1 MKVKKLL
8 CLALAAALTCPGLP
22 TQAAQTQAT
31 STAAQS
37 ERAISP
43 ANALADTDEFQF
55 DVLGRLIKYTGEGGD
70 VVIPDGVTGIRYA
83 FTNCTSLTS
92 VSIPKSVTYIGDGAF
107 LGCSNLASVD
117 IPESV
122 TYIGSSAFGGTKWLE
137 KNQLLIAN
145 HILFDANP
153 ELCQGELT
161 IPEDVTYIGDG
172 AFLGCSN
179 LTTVTIPEGVIS
191 IGMSAFKGCTS
202 LANISIPKGV
212 TEIGNNAFYG
222 CTNLNAVTIPEG
234 VTYIGNN
241 AFYGCTSLTSIYI
254 PDSVDQ
260 IWEFAFGNC
269 TNLSSINI
277 PKNITLISD
286 GIFYGCTNL
295 ANISIP
301 DNLNLD
307 FVGFD
312 VCHGTKWLKEH
323 QFFILN
329 HTIYGADPTSCIGN
343 LTIPNGV
350 TSIESSGFSGFDSL
364 TGISIP
370 ESVTYIQC
378 STFSNCAN
386 LANVSI
392 SGNVTLIGDSAFSDC
407 TSLANIS
414 ISGNV
419 SNIDSFA
426 FSSCSNLANVSI
438 TGSVTNIDYYAF
450 SGCTGLTSIS
460 FPEGLSSI
468 HEGSFYGCSNLSNVS
483 LPEGLSSIGPEAFQR
498 CSSLD
503 SITIPKSVSSI
514 GEKAFGYILD
524 KDYNAIPKPGFLI
537 RGYAGTAAETYAKE
551 NGFEFLE
558 LQEETPAPPAEVT
571 PTPIVQPTPPAEVTP
586 TPIVQPTPPAEV
598 TPTPI
603 VQPTPPAEVT
613 PPVEPTPPAEVTPN
627 PEPEKADIANA
638 TVALPQSAYTYTGKP
653 LSPPITVTYGG
664 KALSLGKDYAAVYTD
679 NINAGTAK
687 VTLTGAGGYQGSI
700 TKTFTISKA
709 GQPISGTKSYQ
720 KPYGGKPFL
729 LDAAR
734 TAGDGALSYSSSAPK
749 VASVSQKGKITIK
762 GTGAAT
768 ITVTAKE
775 TANYAPQ
782 TFQVEVRVSPK
793 KPTLSTLK
801 PKGGRRLAISWKK
814 DMRATGYEV
823 WCSTSKSFKKG
834 LKKAKIKGNK
844 VTSCQF
850 SKLKAGK
857 KYYVRL
863 RSYKTVKANGKT
875 IVLRSKWSSVKQSKK
890 IRV

>member
-22 TQAAQTQAT
+22 AQAAQTQAT

-37 ERAISP
+37 EHAISP

-55 DVLGRLIKYTGEGGD
+55 DEFGRLIEYTGEGGD
-70 VVIPDGVTGIRYA
+70 VVIPDGVTGILYA
-83 FTNCTSLTS
+83 FKNCASLTS

-107 LGCSNLASVD
+107 YGCTNLASVD
-117 IPESV
+117 I
-122 TYIGSSAFGGTKWLE
+122 
-137 KNQLLIAN
+137 
-145 HILFDANP
+145 
-153 ELCQGELT
+153 CQGELT
-161 IPEDVTYIGDG
+161 DVFYIGDG
-172 AFLGCSN
+172 AFENCTNLNTVTILGNFIPITIGNSAFLGCTN
-179 LTTVTIPEGVIS
+179 LNTVTIPEGITY
-191 IGMSAFKGCTS
+191 IGNSAFEGCTS
-202 LANISIPKGV
+202 LANIFIQEV
-212 TEIGNNAFYG
+212 VNIGSSAFKG
-222 CTNLNAVTIPEG
+222 CTNLNTVTILKG
-234 VTYIGNN
+234 GACIIGDS
-241 AFYGCTSLTSIYI
+241 AFEGCTSLSSISI
-254 PDSVDQ
+254 PDSICE
-260 IWEFAFGNC
+260 IWDHAFYNC
-269 TNLSSINI
+269 TSLTDINI
-277 PKNITLISD
+277 PKCIA
-286 GIFYGCTNL
+286 IFGDNVFSGCINL

-301 DNLNLD
+301 DNLNLLR
-307 FVGFD
+307 VGHK
-312 VCHGTKWLKEH
+312 VCRGTKWLKEH
-323 QFFILN
+323 QFLILN
-329 HTIYGADPTSCIGN
+329 HTIYDADPTSCIGN

-350 TSIESSGFSGFDSL
+350 TSIESSAFEGCDSL
-364 TGISIP
+364 TGI
-370 ESVTYIQC
+370 
-378 STFSNCAN
+378 
-386 LANVSI
+386 
-392 SGNVTLIGDSAFSDC
+392 AF
-407 TSLANIS
+407 
-414 ISGNV
+414 
-419 SNIDSFA
+419 
-426 FSSCSNLANVSI
+426 
-438 TGSVTNIDYYAF
+438 
-450 SGCTGLTSIS
+450 
-460 FPEGLSSI
+460 
-468 HEGSFYGCSNLSNVS
+468 
-483 LPEGLSSIGPEAFQR
+483 PEGLSSIGPEAFQG

-586 TPIVQPTPPAEV
+586 TPPAEVTPTPPAEV

-603 VQPTPPAEVT
+603 VQPTPPTEVTPTPPVEPTPPAEVTPT

-700 TKTFTISKA
+700 TKTFTIRKA
-709 GQPISGTKSYQ
+709 GQPISGTKSYR

-749 VASVSQKGKITIK
+749 VASVSPKGKVTIK

-793 KPTLSTLK
+793 KPTLSILK

-814 DMRATGYEV
+814 DTRATGYEV

-834 LKKAKIKGNK
+834 LKKANIKGNK

-890 IRV
+890 IRA

>member
-22 TQAAQTQAT
+22 AQAAQTQAT

-37 ERAISP
+37 EHAISP

-55 DVLGRLIKYTGEGGD
+55 DEFGRLIEYTGEGGD

-172 AFLGCSN
+172 AFYGCTN
-179 LTTVTIPEGVIS
+179 LSTVTIPEGVIS

-212 TEIGNNAFYG
+212 TEIGNNAFYD

-350 TSIESSGFSGFDSL
+350 TSIESSAFEGCDSL
-364 TGISIP
+364 TGI
-370 ESVTYIQC
+370 
-378 STFSNCAN
+378 
-386 LANVSI
+386 
-392 SGNVTLIGDSAFSDC
+392 AF
-407 TSLANIS
+407 
-414 ISGNV
+414 
-419 SNIDSFA
+419 
-426 FSSCSNLANVSI
+426 
-438 TGSVTNIDYYAF
+438 
-450 SGCTGLTSIS
+450 
-460 FPEGLSSI
+460 
-468 HEGSFYGCSNLSNVS
+468 
-483 LPEGLSSIGPEAFQR
+483 PEGLSSIGPEAFQG

-571 PTPIVQPTPPAEVTP
+571 PTPIVQPTPPAEATPNPPAEVTP
-586 TPIVQPTPPAEV
+586 NPPAEVTPTPPAEV
-598 TPTPI
+598 TPTP
-603 VQPTPPAEVT
+603 
-613 PPVEPTPPAEVTPN
+613 PAEVTPN
-627 PEPEKADIANA
+627 PPAEVAPTPKPEKVDIANA
-638 TVALPQSAYTYTGKP
+638 TLALPQSAYTYTGKP

-679 NINAGTAK
+679 NVNAGTAK

-700 TKTFTISKA
+700 TKTFTIMKA
-709 GQPISGTKSYQ
+709 GQPISGTKSYR

-734 TAGDGALSYSSSAPK
+734 TAGDGALSYSSSDPK

-814 DMRATGYEV
+814 DTRATGYEV

-834 LKKAKIKGNK
+834 LKKANIKGNK

>member
-22 TQAAQTQAT
+22 AQAAQTQAT

-37 ERAISP
+37 EHAISP

-55 DVLGRLIKYTGEGGD
+55 DEFGRLIEYTGEGGD
-70 VVIPDGVTGIRYA
+70 VVIPDGVTGILYA
-83 FTNCTSLTS
+83 FKNCASLTS

-107 LGCSNLASVD
+107 YGCTNLASVD
-117 IPESV
+117 I
-122 TYIGSSAFGGTKWLE
+122 
-137 KNQLLIAN
+137 
-145 HILFDANP
+145 
-153 ELCQGELT
+153 CQGELT
-161 IPEDVTYIGDG
+161 DVFYIGDG
-172 AFLGCSN
+172 AFENCTNLNTVTILGNFIPITIGNSAFLGCTN
-179 LTTVTIPEGVIS
+179 LNTVTIPEGITY
-191 IGMSAFKGCTS
+191 IGNSAFEGCTS
-202 LANISIPKGV
+202 LANIFIQEV
-212 TEIGNNAFYG
+212 VNIGSSAFKG
-222 CTNLNAVTIPEG
+222 CTNLNTVTILKG
-234 VTYIGNN
+234 GACIIGDS
-241 AFYGCTSLTSIYI
+241 AFEGCTSLSSISI
-254 PDSVDQ
+254 PDSICE
-260 IWEFAFGNC
+260 IWDHAFYNC
-269 TNLSSINI
+269 TSLTDINI
-277 PKNITLISD
+277 PKCIA
-286 GIFYGCTNL
+286 IFGDNVFSGCINL

-301 DNLNLD
+301 DNLNLLR
-307 FVGFD
+307 VGHK
-312 VCHGTKWLKEH
+312 VCRGTKWLKEH
-323 QFFILN
+323 QFLILN
-329 HTIYGADPTSCIGN
+329 HTIYDADPTSCIGN

-350 TSIESSGFSGFDSL
+350 TSIESSAFEGCDSL
-364 TGISIP
+364 TGI
-370 ESVTYIQC
+370 
-378 STFSNCAN
+378 
-386 LANVSI
+386 
-392 SGNVTLIGDSAFSDC
+392 AF
-407 TSLANIS
+407 
-414 ISGNV
+414 
-419 SNIDSFA
+419 
-426 FSSCSNLANVSI
+426 
-438 TGSVTNIDYYAF
+438 
-450 SGCTGLTSIS
+450 
-460 FPEGLSSI
+460 
-468 HEGSFYGCSNLSNVS
+468 
-483 LPEGLSSIGPEAFQR
+483 PEGLSSIGPEAFQG

-598 TPTPI
+598 TPTPPAEVTPTPPAEVTPTPI
-603 VQPTPPAEVT
+603 VQPTPPTEVTPT

-700 TKTFTISKA
+700 TKTFTIRKA
-709 GQPISGTKSYQ
+709 GQPISGTKSYR

-749 VASVSQKGKITIK
+749 VASVSPKGKVTIK

-793 KPTLSTLK
+793 KPTLSILK

-814 DMRATGYEV
+814 DTRATGYEV

-834 LKKAKIKGNK
+834 LKKANIKGNK

-890 IRV
+890 IRA

>member
-22 TQAAQTQAT
+22 AQAAQTQAT

-37 ERAISP
+37 EHAISP
-43 ANALADTDEFQF
+43 ANALETKNKFQIDENGC
-55 DVLGRLIKYTGEGGD
+55 L
-70 VVIPDGVTGIRYA
+70 VIPDGVTTIAEYQ
-83 FTNCTSLTS
+83 FENCSELTS
-92 VSIPKSVTYIGDGAF
+92 VSIPKSVTVIGD
-107 LGCSNLASVD
+107 
-117 IPESV
+117 
-122 TYIGSSAFGGTKWLE
+122 Y
-137 KNQLLIAN
+137 
-145 HILFDANP
+145 
-153 ELCQGELT
+153 
-161 IPEDVTYIGDG
+161 
-172 AFLGCSN
+172 
-179 LTTVTIPEGVIS
+179 
-191 IGMSAFKGCTS
+191 
-202 LANISIPKGV
+202 
-212 TEIGNNAFYG
+212 AFYG
-222 CTNLNAVTIPEG
+222 CTNLENISIPNDITLTWIGQKAFHGTKWHKEHPFLILNHTLYSADPESCTGNIAIPEG
-234 VTYIGNN
+234 VTSIDDFVFSDCTNLTSVTLPEGLTSIGDCAFLRCTNLTSVTLPEGLASIGSHAFSDCTSLTSVTLPEGLTSIGSSAFFRCTNLGSVSVPESIVTLGDYAFDETKWKKESPMLIISHILVSVNPESCAGIVTIPDGITSIGTSAFSGCTNLTSINIPEGVTSIGAGAFSGCSNLEEISIPDSATMIELGAFHGTKWHKEHPFLILGNN
-241 AFYGCTSLTSIYI
+241 LISVEPEYCNGDITIPDGVTRIENYVFYQCTSLTNIIIPNSVTTIGGYAFYGCTSLTSI
-254 PDSVDQ
+254 
-260 IWEFAFGNC
+260 
-269 TNLSSINI
+269 
-277 PKNITLISD
+277 
-286 GIFYGCTNL
+286 
-295 ANISIP
+295 SIP
-301 DNLNLD
+301 GS
-307 FVGFD
+307 VS
-312 VCHGTKWLKEH
+312 
-323 QFFILN
+323 
-329 HTIYGADPTSCIGN
+329 TIGDCAFLHCSN
-343 LTIPNGV
+343 LTDLTISEGV
-350 TSIESSGFSGFDSL
+350 T
-364 TGISIP
+364 
-370 ESVTYIQC
+370 Q
-378 STFSNCAN
+378 
-386 LANVSI
+386 
-392 SGNVTLIGDSAFSDC
+392 IGDSAFDG
-407 TSLANIS
+407 TS
-414 ISGNV
+414 
-419 SNIDSFA
+419 
-426 FSSCSNLANVSI
+426 
-438 TGSVTNIDYYAF
+438 
-450 SGCTGLTSIS
+450 LTSIS
-460 FPEGLSSI
+460 
-468 HEGSFYGCSNLSNVS
+468 
-483 LPEGLSSIGPEAFQR
+483 
-498 CSSLD
+498 
-503 SITIPKSVSSI
+503 IPKSVRSI
-514 GEKAFGYILD
+514 GYE
-524 KDYNAIPKPGFLI
+524 AIGFFMDEQNDIAPKPGFLI

-586 TPIVQPTPPAEV
+586 TPPAEVTPTPPAEV

-603 VQPTPPAEVT
+603 VQPTPPTEVTPT
-613 PPVEPTPPAEVTPN
+613 PPVEPTPPAEVTPTPPVEPTPPAEVAPT

-890 IRV
+890 IKR

>member
-22 TQAAQTQAT
+22 AQAAQTQAT

-37 ERAISP
+37 EHAISP

-55 DVLGRLIKYTGEGGD
+55 DEFGRLIEYTGEGGD
-70 VVIPDGVTGIRYA
+70 VVIPDGVTGILYA
-83 FTNCTSLTS
+83 FKNCASLTS

-107 LGCSNLASVD
+107 YGCTNLASVD
-117 IPESV
+117 I
-122 TYIGSSAFGGTKWLE
+122 
-137 KNQLLIAN
+137 
-145 HILFDANP
+145 
-153 ELCQGELT
+153 CQGELT
-161 IPEDVTYIGDG
+161 DVFYIGDG
-172 AFLGCSN
+172 AFENCTNLNTVTILGNFIPITIGNSAFLGCTN
-179 LTTVTIPEGVIS
+179 LNTVTIPEGITY
-191 IGMSAFKGCTS
+191 IGNSAFEGCTS
-202 LANISIPKGV
+202 LANIFIQEV
-212 TEIGNNAFYG
+212 VNIGSSAFKG
-222 CTNLNAVTIPEG
+222 CTNLNTVTILKG
-234 VTYIGNN
+234 GACIIGDS
-241 AFYGCTSLTSIYI
+241 AFEGCTSLSSISI
-254 PDSVDQ
+254 PDSICE
-260 IWEFAFGNC
+260 IWDHAFYNC
-269 TNLSSINI
+269 TSLTDINI
-277 PKNITLISD
+277 PKCIA
-286 GIFYGCTNL
+286 IFGDNVFSGCINL

-301 DNLNLD
+301 DNLNLLR
-307 FVGFD
+307 VGHK
-312 VCHGTKWLKEH
+312 VCRGTKWLKEH
-323 QFFILN
+323 QFLILN
-329 HTIYGADPTSCIGN
+329 HTIYDADPTSCIGN

-350 TSIESSGFSGFDSL
+350 TSIESSAFEGCDSL
-364 TGISIP
+364 TGI
-370 ESVTYIQC
+370 
-378 STFSNCAN
+378 
-386 LANVSI
+386 
-392 SGNVTLIGDSAFSDC
+392 AF
-407 TSLANIS
+407 
-414 ISGNV
+414 
-419 SNIDSFA
+419 
-426 FSSCSNLANVSI
+426 
-438 TGSVTNIDYYAF
+438 
-450 SGCTGLTSIS
+450 
-460 FPEGLSSI
+460 
-468 HEGSFYGCSNLSNVS
+468 
-483 LPEGLSSIGPEAFQR
+483 PEGLSSIGPEAFQG

-598 TPTPI
+598 TPTPPAEVTPTPPAEVTPTPI
-603 VQPTPPAEVT
+603 VQPTPPTEVTPTPPVEPTPPAEVTPT

-700 TKTFTISKA
+700 TKTFTIRKA
-709 GQPISGTKSYQ
+709 GQPISGTKSYR

-749 VASVSQKGKITIK
+749 VASVSPKGKVTIK

-782 TFQVEVRVSPK
+782 TFQVEVMVSPK

-801 PKGGRRLAISWKK
+801 PKGGRKLAVSWKK
-814 DMRATGYEV
+814 DTRATGYEV

-834 LKKAKIKGNK
+834 LKKANIKGNK

-890 IRV
+890 IRA

>member
-22 TQAAQTQAT
+22 AQAAQTQAT

-37 ERAISP
+37 EHAISP

-55 DVLGRLIKYTGEGGD
+55 DEFGRLIEYTGEGGD
-70 VVIPDGVTGIRYA
+70 VVIPDGVTGILYA
-83 FTNCTSLTS
+83 FKNCASLTS

-107 LGCSNLASVD
+107 YGCTNLASVD
-117 IPESV
+117 I
-122 TYIGSSAFGGTKWLE
+122 
-137 KNQLLIAN
+137 
-145 HILFDANP
+145 
-153 ELCQGELT
+153 CQGELT
-161 IPEDVTYIGDG
+161 DVFYIGDG
-172 AFLGCSN
+172 AFENCTNLNTVTILGNFIPITIGNSAFLGCTN
-179 LTTVTIPEGVIS
+179 LNTVTIPEGITY
-191 IGMSAFKGCTS
+191 IGNSAFEGCTS
-202 LANISIPKGV
+202 LANIFIQEV
-212 TEIGNNAFYG
+212 VNIGSSAFKG
-222 CTNLNAVTIPEG
+222 CTNLNTVTILKG
-234 VTYIGNN
+234 GACIIGDS
-241 AFYGCTSLTSIYI
+241 AFEGCTSLSSISI
-254 PDSVDQ
+254 PDSICE
-260 IWEFAFGNC
+260 IWDHAFYNC
-269 TNLSSINI
+269 TSLTDINI
-277 PKNITLISD
+277 PKCIA
-286 GIFYGCTNL
+286 IFGDNVFSGCINL

-301 DNLNLD
+301 DNLNLLR
-307 FVGFD
+307 VGHK
-312 VCHGTKWLKEH
+312 VCRGTKWLKEH
-323 QFFILN
+323 QFLILN
-329 HTIYGADPTSCIGN
+329 HTIYDADPTSCIGN

-350 TSIESSGFSGFDSL
+350 TSIESSAFEGCDSL
-364 TGISIP
+364 TGI
-370 ESVTYIQC
+370 
-378 STFSNCAN
+378 
-386 LANVSI
+386 
-392 SGNVTLIGDSAFSDC
+392 AF
-407 TSLANIS
+407 
-414 ISGNV
+414 
-419 SNIDSFA
+419 
-426 FSSCSNLANVSI
+426 
-438 TGSVTNIDYYAF
+438 
-450 SGCTGLTSIS
+450 
-460 FPEGLSSI
+460 
-468 HEGSFYGCSNLSNVS
+468 
-483 LPEGLSSIGPEAFQR
+483 PEGLSSIGPEAFQG

-598 TPTPI
+598 TPTPPAEVTPTPPAEVTPTPI
-603 VQPTPPAEVT
+603 VQPTPPTEVTPTPPVEPTPPAEVTPT

-700 TKTFTISKA
+700 TKTFTIRKA
-709 GQPISGTKSYQ
+709 GQPISGTKSYR

-749 VASVSQKGKITIK
+749 VASVSPKGKVTIK

-782 TFQVEVRVSPK
+782 TFQVEVMVSPK

-801 PKGGRRLAISWKK
+801 PKGGRKLAVSWKK
-814 DMRATGYEV
+814 DAKATGYEV
-823 WCSTSKSFKKG
+823 WCSTSKSFKTG
-834 LKKAKIKGNK
+834 LKKANVKGNK

-890 IRV
+890 IRA

>member
-1 MKVKKLL
+1 M
-8 CLALAAALTCPGLP
+8 
-22 TQAAQTQAT
+22 
-31 STAAQS
+31 
-37 ERAISP
+37 
-43 ANALADTDEFQF
+43 
-55 DVLGRLIKYTGEGGD
+55 
-70 VVIPDGVTGIRYA
+70 VIPDGVTGILYA
-83 FTNCTSLTS
+83 FKNCTSLTS

-107 LGCSNLASVD
+107 YGCTNLASVD
-117 IPESV
+117 I
-122 TYIGSSAFGGTKWLE
+122 
-137 KNQLLIAN
+137 
-145 HILFDANP
+145 
-153 ELCQGELT
+153 CQGELT
-161 IPEDVTYIGDG
+161 DVFYIGDG
-172 AFLGCSN
+172 AFENCTNLNTVTILGNFIPITIGNSAFLGCTN
-179 LTTVTIPEGVIS
+179 LNTVTIPEGITY
-191 IGMSAFKGCTS
+191 IGNSAFEGCTS
-202 LANISIPKGV
+202 LANIFIQEV
-212 TEIGNNAFYG
+212 VNIGSSAFKG
-222 CTNLNAVTIPEG
+222 CTNLNTVTILKG
-234 VTYIGNN
+234 GACIIGDS
-241 AFYGCTSLTSIYI
+241 AFEGCTSLSSISI
-254 PDSVDQ
+254 PDSICE
-260 IWEFAFGNC
+260 IWDHAFYNC
-269 TNLSSINI
+269 TSLTDINI
-277 PKNITLISD
+277 PKCIA
-286 GIFYGCTNL
+286 IFGDNVFSGCINL

-301 DNLNLD
+301 DNLNLLR
-307 FVGFD
+307 VGHK
-312 VCHGTKWLKEH
+312 VCRGTKWLKEH
-323 QFFILN
+323 QFLILN
-329 HTIYGADPTSCIGN
+329 HTIYDADPTSCIGN

-350 TSIESSGFSGFDSL
+350 TSIESSAFEGCDSL
-364 TGISIP
+364 TGI
-370 ESVTYIQC
+370 
-378 STFSNCAN
+378 
-386 LANVSI
+386 
-392 SGNVTLIGDSAFSDC
+392 AF
-407 TSLANIS
+407 
-414 ISGNV
+414 
-419 SNIDSFA
+419 
-426 FSSCSNLANVSI
+426 
-438 TGSVTNIDYYAF
+438 
-450 SGCTGLTSIS
+450 
-460 FPEGLSSI
+460 
-468 HEGSFYGCSNLSNVS
+468 
-483 LPEGLSSIGPEAFQR
+483 PEGLSSIGPEAFQG

-586 TPIVQPTPPAEV
+586 NPPAEVTPNPPAEVTPTPPAEV
-598 TPTPI
+598 TPTP
-603 VQPTPPAEVT
+603 
-613 PPVEPTPPAEVTPN
+613 PAEVTPN
-627 PEPEKADIANA
+627 PPAEVAPTPKPEKVDIANA
-638 TVALPQSAYTYTGKP
+638 TLALPQSAYTYTGKP

-664 KALSLGKDYAAVYTD
+664 KALSLGKDYAIVYTD

-700 TKTFTISKA
+700 TKTFTIRKA
-709 GQPISGTKSYQ
+709 GQPISGTKAYQ

-734 TAGDGALSYSSSAPK
+734 TAGDGALSYSSSDPK

-814 DMRATGYEV
+814 DTRATGYEV

-834 LKKAKIKGNK
+834 LKKNNVKGNK

-875 IVLRSKWSSVKQSKK
+875 IVLRSKWSSIRQSKK
-890 IRV
+890 IRA